1 MCPPLNVTT
10 QPLDTLT
17 SRAHVV
23 LPQAART
30 ASGFVATYEDARLE
44 LEQTVIDLPQ
54 LVLLFRTQV
63 CVPGAMC
70 LKNVLRDKL
79 SLVVSVIGGVR
90 DGAGDIV
97 NFFATF
103 GDRVASAIDDV
114 KGIVT
119 QVSGLIKVGGCASCR
134 AAAGWLCIACGY

>member
-1 MCPPLNVTT
+1 M
-10 QPLDTLT
+10 DTLT

-97 NFFATF
+97 DFFATF

-119 QVSGLIKVGGCASCR
+119 QVSDLIKVGGCALYH
-134 AAAGWLCIACGY
+134 AAGLVVYRV